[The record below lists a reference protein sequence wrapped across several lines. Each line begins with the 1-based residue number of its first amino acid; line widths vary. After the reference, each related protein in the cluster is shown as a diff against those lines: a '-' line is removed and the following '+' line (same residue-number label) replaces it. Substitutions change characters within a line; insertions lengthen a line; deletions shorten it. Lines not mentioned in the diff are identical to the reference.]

1 MPVPAEYKGLVIG
14 RGGDKLRE
22 ISTQTG
28 AKVILKVADGEV
40 SAEVYI
46 VSGTEEQRQLA
57 KLKIGLIIVGRAVNS
72 SLKLKRYIFSLSYV

>member
-14 RGGDKLRE
+14 RGRDKLRE

-28 AKVILKVADGEV
+28 AKVILKVPDGEV

-57 KLKIGLIIVGRAVNS
+57 KLKIGLIIVGRTVNNFV
-72 SLKLKRYIFSLSYV
+72 LVFACIK